1 MKNIF
6 EQVKESVTTKRAAM
20 HYGLNV
26 NQNNMV
32 CCPFHNDRHPSMKV
46 AERYYCFGCGEKG
59 DVINFVA
66 KLHNLS
72 QYEAAKKL
80 ALDFG
85 LQIEKIEKNAYQ
97 NKNKKAA
104 LKEKTVRN
112 NYQVQK
118 DFEKWEQRCQ
128 KILSDYSSWLAF
140 WKEFYAPKAPNDM
153 IYEEFLEAV
162 HNIEKIKWYQDILE
176 NSILEEKIYFL
187 VQCGK
192 EVIQI
197 EKRMGEY
204 QQEFIAGVGQS
215 ND

>member
-1 MKNIF
+1 MNIF
-6 EQVKESVTTKRAAM
+6 EQIKESITTKQAAM

-26 NQNNMV
+26 NQNDMV

-46 AERYYCFGCGEKG
+46 SEGYYCFGCGEKG

-66 KLHNLS
+66 KLHNWS

-85 LQIEKIEKNAYQ
+85 LQIEKNVYQ
-97 NKNKKAA
+97 NKKQTKQVKTKTARNK
-104 LKEKTVRN
+104 
-112 NYQVQK
+112 YQVQK

-128 KILSDYSSWLAF
+128 KILSDYRSWLIF

-162 HNIEKIKWYQDILE
+162 NNIEKIRWYQDILE

-187 VQCGK
+187 VQYGK

-204 QQEFIAGVGQS
+204 QREVITGIGQS
-215 ND
+215 NDWIK

>member
-1 MKNIF
+1 M
-6 EQVKESVTTKRAAM
+6 
-20 HYGLNV
+20 
-26 NQNNMV
+26 
-32 CCPFHNDRHPSMKV
+32 
-46 AERYYCFGCGEKG
+46 
-59 DVINFVA
+59 
-66 KLHNLS
+66 
-72 QYEAAKKL
+72 
-80 ALDFG
+80 
-85 LQIEKIEKNAYQ
+85 
-97 NKNKKAA
+97 
-104 LKEKTVRN
+104 
-112 NYQVQK
+112 QK

-162 HNIEKIKWYQDILE
+162 NNIEKIKWYQDILE
-176 NSILEEKIYFL
+176 NSILEERISFL

-204 QQEFIAGVGQS
+204 QREVIAGVGQS

>member
-6 EQVKESVTTKRAAM
+6 EQVKENITTKQAAM

-26 NQNNMV
+26 NQNDMV

-46 AERYYCFGCGEKG
+46 SEGYYCFGCGEKG

-85 LQIEKIEKNAYQ
+85 LQIEKNAYQ
-97 NKNKKAA
+97 NKKQTKQVKTKTIRNK
-104 LKEKTVRN
+104 
-112 NYQVQK
+112 YQVQK

-128 KILSDYSSWLAF
+128 KILSDYSNWLAF

>member
-1 MKNIF
+1 
-6 EQVKESVTTKRAAM
+6 
-20 HYGLNV
+20 
-26 NQNNMV
+26 
-32 CCPFHNDRHPSMKV
+32 
-46 AERYYCFGCGEKG
+46 
-59 DVINFVA
+59 
-66 KLHNLS
+66 
-72 QYEAAKKL
+72 
-80 ALDFG
+80 
-85 LQIEKIEKNAYQ
+85 
-97 NKNKKAA
+97 
-104 LKEKTVRN
+104 
-112 NYQVQK
+112 
-118 DFEKWEQRCQ
+118 
-128 KILSDYSSWLAF
+128 
-140 WKEFYAPKAPNDM
+140 M

>member
-1 MKNIF
+1 MNIF
-6 EQVKESVTTKRAAM
+6 EQVKESITTKQAVI
-20 HYGLNV
+20 HYGINV
-26 NQNNMV
+26 NQNDMV

-46 AERYYCFGCGEKG
+46 SEGYYCFGCGEKG

-112 NYQVQK
+112 KYQVQK

-128 KILSDYSSWLAF
+128 KILSDYSSWLTF

>member
-6 EQVKESVTTKRAAM
+6 EQVKESVTTKQAAVY
-20 HYGLNV
+20 YGMNV
-26 NQNNMV
+26 NQNDMV
-32 CCPFHNDRHPSMKV
+32 CCPFHNDRHPSMKI

-85 LQIEKIEKNAYQ
+85 LQIEQNTYQ
-97 NKNKKAA
+97 NKKQTKQVKTKTIRNK
-104 LKEKTVRN
+104 
-112 NYQVQK
+112 YQVQK

-128 KILSDYSSWLAF
+128 KILSDYSSWLTF

-162 HNIEKIKWYQDILE
+162 NNIEKIKWYQDILE

-187 VQCGK
+187 VQHGK

-204 QQEFIAGVGQS
+204 QREVIAGIGQG

>member
-1 MKNIF
+1 MNIF
-6 EQVKESVTTKRAAM
+6 EQVKESITTKQAAM

-26 NQNNMV
+26 NQNDMV

-59 DVINFVA
+59 DVINFIA

-85 LQIEKIEKNAYQ
+85 LPIQQHTHQ
-97 NKNKKAA
+97 NKKQSKQV
-104 LKEKTVRN
+104 KTVKSK
-112 NYQVQK
+112 YQLQK
-118 DFEKWEQRCQ
+118 KLQKNFEKWEQRCQ
-128 KILSDYSSWLAF
+128 KILSDYSSWLIF
-140 WKEFYAPKAPNDM
+140 WKEFYAPKTPNDM
-153 IYEEFLEAV
+153 IYEEFIEAIN
-162 HNIEKIKWYQDILE
+162 NIEKIKWYQDILE
-176 NSILEEKIYFL
+176 NSILEEKISFL
-187 VQCGK
+187 IQCGK

-204 QQEFIAGVGQS
+204 QRGILAGVGQS